1 MKIILKHGKFFEH
14 GVHYFVEFNYE
25 NKEEQTR
32 MYDVFNTQL
41 IPTQGSNSYR
51 AQQGKE
57 YIMPYLVD
65 EKGNMTPENTGRVG
79 GTSIPADLLSEFV
92 RRFMEVDGATVI
104 IGDEVMR
111 GSFNLAE
118 FERVLPSIELQAEL
132 KMGPYFGHGDLY
144 YVEFTYGSREQQDR
158 MYDVFNTQLIPTQ
171 GSNSYRAQQ
180 GKEYIMPYLVDE
192 KGNMSPENTGIVGG
206 TSIPADLLS
215 EFVRRFVEVD
225 GAVVRVGN
233 EIFKDTF
240 DQERF
245 DVAFDEFKKRKKK

>member
-25 NKEEQTR
+25 NKEEQT
-32 MYDVFNTQL
+32 
-41 IPTQGSNSYR
+41 
-51 AQQGKE
+51 
-57 YIMPYLVD
+57 
-65 EKGNMTPENTGRVG
+65 
-79 GTSIPADLLSEFV
+79 
-92 RRFMEVDGATVI
+92 
-104 IGDEVMR
+104 
-111 GSFNLAE
+111 
-118 FERVLPSIELQAEL
+118 
-132 KMGPYFGHGDLY
+132 
-144 YVEFTYGSREQQDR
+144 R